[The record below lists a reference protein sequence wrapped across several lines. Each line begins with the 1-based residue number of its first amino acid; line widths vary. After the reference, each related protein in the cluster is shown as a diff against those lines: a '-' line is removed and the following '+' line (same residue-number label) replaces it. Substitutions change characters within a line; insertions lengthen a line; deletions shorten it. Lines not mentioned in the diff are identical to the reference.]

1 MIGLNN
7 KIAPATASRKPNAW
21 LRIALT
27 LLLALIMV
35 GCASKS
41 NRTYT
46 GQCAVDGHWFCG
58 KEYETFS
65 DCNRGRIKHDYETA
79 GSGSCG

>member
-1 MIGLNN
+1 MTQLNN
-7 KIAPATASRKPNAW
+7 KFAPAEAASHRAVW
-21 LRIALT
+21 RRVA
-27 LLLALIMV
+27 LALIV
-35 GCASKS
+35 VLITAGCASKS

-58 KEYETFS
+58 KVYETFS
-65 DCNRGRIKHDYETA
+65 ECNRGRIKHDYETA

>member
-1 MIGLNN
+1 MTIKNL
-7 KIAPATASRKPNAW
+7 SV
-21 LRIALT
+21 
-27 LLLALIMV
+27 LLAMTLFAV
-35 GCASKS
+35 ACAGKS

-65 DCNRGRIKHDYETA
+65 ECNRGRMKHDYETA
-79 GSGSCG
+79 GSGSCK